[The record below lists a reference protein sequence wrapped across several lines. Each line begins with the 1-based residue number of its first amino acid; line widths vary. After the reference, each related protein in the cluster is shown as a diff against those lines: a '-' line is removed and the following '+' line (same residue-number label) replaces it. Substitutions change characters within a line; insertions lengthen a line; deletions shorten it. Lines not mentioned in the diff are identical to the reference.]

1 MLWGI
6 SMKKKFF
13 AYIEYDKESNVY
25 VGYIPSI
32 VWAHTQADTLEE
44 LHIKLKEVLDL
55 CLEEMDSE
63 EKKTIPEFVKVEE
76 IELV

>member
-1 MLWGI
+1 
-6 SMKKKFF
+6 MKKKFF
-13 AYIEYDKESNVY
+13 AYIEYDKETNVY

-32 VWAHTQADTLEE
+32 VGAHTQADTLEE

-55 CLEEMDSE
+55 CLGEMDSE

-76 IELV
+76 IELVWVS

>member
-1 MLWGI
+1 MN
-6 SMKKKFF
+6 KKFF
-13 AYIEYDKESNVY
+13 AYIEYDKETNVY

-32 VWAHTQADTLEE
+32 VGAHTQADTLEE

-55 CLEEMDSE
+55 CFEEMDNE
-63 EKKTIPEFVKVEE
+63 EKNAIPEFVKIEE

>member
-1 MLWGI
+1 MN
-6 SMKKKFF
+6 KKFF
-13 AYIEYDKESNVY
+13 AYIEYDKETNVY

-32 VWAHTQADTLEE
+32 VGAHTLEE

-63 EKKTIPEFVKVEE
+63 EKNAIPEFIKVEE